1 MIHHTYFWK
10 HIYIYIYIYIRWK
23 IQQTEQAK
31 VLVVL
36 TENIPNWILD
46 QGRMAHH
53 QIYAEHFLDDQK
65 QDLKQVTNYS

>member
-10 HIYIYIYIYIRWK
+10 HIYTVK

-31 VLVVL
+31 MLVVL

-65 QDLKQVTNYS
+65 QDLKQVTTYS